1 MDPLN
6 TNIDL
11 GDNSNPNV
19 DTSSSI
25 NSVTNQNNNSS
36 NINTNN
42 YQSPSNYSQSPV
54 EEVDLSGDISMD
66 VGGSTL
72 AETASNLASSVA
84 EFGSKIGNFLLG
96 AIDTLASTGA
106 VVGNT
111 IVSGVLD
118 LGEGIVDGL
127 AWCGGKIVEGGSW
140 LLGSIVGWFDQDAG
154 QAIKDYGVERDNAVK
169 EFMAVDWIGKAND
182 WFYNETAIGRHLNEA
197 SLMKYDSEVAQK
209 MRKITE
215 KAAEIA
221 AATALTVL
229 TGGLAAPLAVG
240 MLYGMGTAGEST
252 YQQYGTGTSVL
263 QELGI
268 AGSGV
273 LTGLSWMATGKLG
286 AGFLE
291 IGKTAAAVG
300 TKQVLSQISKDI
312 ITKEFWK
319 NALKEGLT
327 GANGVGNVIASAMM
341 TGDNLIPYINGEK
354 EWDANAI
361 GSLALEFLKNLG
373 LNVAED
379 ALRGY
384 IGNFNSDKAI
394 REITEAASRIERPKL
409 DPSSFESYDKYL
421 EAEQE
426 ARIKELGELQR
437 MIDNGEELTPFD
449 KMRYDKIS
457 SEVNFKSK
465 SLTTALNEA
474 EEQVAAIKAK
484 IAETGLTEELSEQL
498 SYYEHQVE
506 VYDDAITT
514 LERMNNTVVNEYGYT
529 DLTEYGKQSYED
541 SVLHNAVN
549 PDVAK
554 PAYVSPEMQ
563 QYADARA
570 HSIRATA
577 ERVEA
582 TITDDLRS
590 LEDES
595 MFLTGE
601 RYRLKGKDSLS
612 RKLILDASK
621 GQEVVAAENID
632 MAADRIADSVR
643 YTFIIN
649 EDDYAAKIPEAIEV
663 LKAKGYEFATDAK
676 GPKFRNSWKPGNIY
690 QGVNTNF
697 IKMIDGKP
705 IEFEIQF
712 HTPDSFLTKEKYTHL
727 IYEIR
732 RGQFTLSELKK
743 EASRI
748 QKACSNAIR
757 IPKGIIDLFCN

>member
-1 MDPLN
+1 MDALN
-6 TNIDL
+6 TNINL
-11 GDNSNPNV
+11 GDNSNPTV

-25 NSVTNQNNNSS
+25 NNVTNPVNNTSD
-36 NINTNN
+36 INTNN
-42 YQSPSNYSQSPV
+42 YQNPNTYSQSPV
-54 EEVDLSGDISMD
+54 EDFDLSGDISMD

-72 AETASNLASSVA
+72 AETASSLASSVA
-84 EFGSKIGNFLLG
+84 EFGSKISNFLLG

-106 VVGNT
+106 VLANT
-111 IVSGVLD
+111 ITSGVLD

-140 LLGSIVGWFDQDAG
+140 LLGSVVGLFDQNAG
-154 QAIKDYGVERDNAVK
+154 QAIKDFGVERDNDVK
-169 EFMAVDWIGKAND
+169 EFMEVDWIGKAND

-197 SLMKYDSEVAQK
+197 SLMKYDSETAQK
-209 MRKITE
+209 IRGITE
-215 KAAEIA
+215 KVAEIA
-221 AATALTVL
+221 AATALTIA
-229 TGGLAAPLAVG
+229 TGGAAAPLAVG
-240 MLYGMGTAGEST
+240 LLYGMGTAGEST

-268 AGSGV
+268 AGSGA
-273 LTGLSWMATGKLG
+273 LTGLSWMATGKLV

-300 TKQVLSQISKDI
+300 TKKVLSQIAKDVV
-312 ITKEFWK
+312 TKDFWMK
-319 NALKEGLT
+319 ALKEGLT
-327 GANGVGNVIASAMM
+327 GANGVGNYIASAMM

-384 IGNFNSDKAI
+384 IGNFNSENAI

-409 DPSSFESYDKYL
+409 NPSDFENYDKYL

-426 ARIKELGELQR
+426 ARIKELSELQR

-449 KMRYDKIS
+449 QMRYQKIS
-457 SEVNFKSK
+457 SEVRFSEK
-465 SLTTALNEA
+465 SLSTALSEA
-474 EEQVAAIKAK
+474 EEQVASIKAK

-498 SYYEHQVE
+498 RYYEHQVE
-506 VYDDAITT
+506 VYDDAIMT
-514 LERMNNTVVNEYGYT
+514 LERMNNTVVNEYGYEN
-529 DLTEYGKQSYED
+529 LTKYGKQSYEE

-563 QYADARA
+563 QYANARA
-570 HSIRATA
+570 HSIRTTA

-582 TITDDLRS
+582 AITDDLRT
-590 LEDES
+590 LEDET

-601 RYRLKGKDSLS
+601 RYRLKGEDSLS
-612 RKLILDASK
+612 RKIILDASK
-621 GQEVVAAENID
+621 GREIVEAENID
-632 MAADRIADSVR
+632 KAADKIADSVR
-643 YTFIIN
+643 YTFIIDEEN
-649 EDDYAAKIPEAIEV
+649 YAKKIPEAIEA
-663 LKAKGYEFATDAK
+663 LKAKGYEFAVDTK
-676 GPKFRNSWKPGNIY
+676 GVKFRNSWGPNNLY

-697 IKMIDGKP
+697 IRMIDGKP

-732 RGQFTLSELKK
+732 RGQFTLSELKVD
-743 EASRI
+743 ANRI
-748 QKACSNAIR
+748 QRACSNAIR
-757 IPKGIIDLFCN
+757 IPLGIIGLLCK